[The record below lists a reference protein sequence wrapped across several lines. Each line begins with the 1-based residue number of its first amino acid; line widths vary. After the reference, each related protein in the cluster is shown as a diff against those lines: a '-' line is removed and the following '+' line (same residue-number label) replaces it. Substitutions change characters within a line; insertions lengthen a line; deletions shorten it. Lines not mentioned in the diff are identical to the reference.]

1 MLNLKKLGICA
12 ILWNLTFIFQLWIF
26 DIISLDRYQWGMLII
41 RSLIWGNILL
51 ESQVLLSFYLILG
64 NLWFNIS
71 LIKSFCFILVRLLI
85 LQNLR
90 YINLCLSLRLI
101 TIILPLWLA
110 RQLLKKFN
118 ALQDFICI
126 GFFALIYIFS
136 IVWCLIKYLVYHHF
150 LIKLIIFILNLIHL
164 LCLV

>member
-26 DIISLDRYQWGMLII
+26 DIVSLDRYQWGMLII
-41 RSLIWGNILL
+41 RSLIWGNVLL
-51 ESQVLLSFYLILG
+51 EPQVLLSFYLILG

-118 ALQDFICI
+118 AHQDFICMHNI
-126 GFFALIYIFS
+126 QDSVNI
-136 IVWCLIKYLVYHHF
+136 
-150 LIKLIIFILNLIHL
+150 
-164 LCLV
+164 